1 MVVIDGFWTGA
12 IVGALFMIAILFVL
26 SIHAHKKE
34 IEAQNNMISFMKNLD
49 NAANIKVAE
58 IKKGDLDNERND

>member
-12 IVGALFMIAILFVL
+12 IVGALVVIASLFVL
-26 SIHAHKKE
+26 SIYAHNKE
-34 IEAQNNMISFMKNLD
+34 IEARNNMINFMKNLD

>member
-12 IVGALFMIAILFVL
+12 IVGALVVVASLFVL

>member
-12 IVGALFMIAILFVL
+12 IVGALVVIAILFVL
-26 SIHAHKKE
+26 SIHAQNKE
-34 IEAQNNMISFMKNLD
+34 IEARNNMINFMKDLD

-58 IKKGDLDNERND
+58 IKKGDLDNEHND